1 MNGNNGIGATERGR
15 RHGSWQMNALL
26 ALGGWLVVSPLVL
39 STTQI
44 TAGVVSAVTTGLALA
59 VLAGPARRAGN
70 PIPPLLIALAFGLWL
85 LLAPLLWEFSYGV
98 DSWELVP
105 IVPWLT
111 TEPTRAAIVRA
122 ELNALLAGLLTLV
135 LAGSALVA
143 ARRRRSPRPAPSTG
157 TDHPRHV
164 EGTGE
169 ER

>member
-1 MNGNNGIGATERGR
+1 MNGNDGIGATGRGR

-39 STTQI
+39 STTQV

-59 VLAGPARRAGN
+59 VLAGLARRAGN
-70 PIPPLLIALAFGLWL
+70 PIPPLMIALAFGLWL
-85 LLAPLLWEFSYGV
+85 VLAPLLWEFGYGR

-105 IVPWLT
+105 IVPWLA
-111 TEPTRAAIVRA
+111 TEPTQAAIVRA
-122 ELNALLAGLLTLV
+122 ELNALLAGLLTLA

-143 ARRRRSPRPAPSTG
+143 ARRRSPRPGPSTG

-164 EGTGE
+164 EVTGE